1 MKHGKR
7 RQQPDTWM
15 GFQKSNL
22 SIACSAAFEFDFEGR
37 NPRLQLI
44 DQSKRMFTLDGIH
57 ADVGCDSRRIICS
70 LSAAQ
75 KAAGT
80 TRSASRCSAEA

>member
-57 ADVGCDSRRIICS
+57 AHE
-70 LSAAQ
+70 LQ
-75 KAAGT
+75 FF
-80 TRSASRCSAEA
+80 